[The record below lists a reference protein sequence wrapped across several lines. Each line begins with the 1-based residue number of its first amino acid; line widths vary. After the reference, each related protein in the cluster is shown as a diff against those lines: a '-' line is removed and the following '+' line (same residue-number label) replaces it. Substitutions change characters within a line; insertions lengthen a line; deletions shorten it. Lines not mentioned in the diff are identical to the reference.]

1 MAQKSNEFGEKPLA
15 SLLRK
20 QAVPASIGI
29 IVMSIY
35 GIVDTIFVGK
45 WVSTIAIGAI
55 TVVLPIQFLISSVG
69 MAIGVGGASVISRSL
84 GEGNKEK
91 ANKTFENQISL
102 VLGFSILFL
111 VLGLI
116 FSKEIL
122 QFFGAQGSVLA
133 PSLAYFNI
141 ILIGLPF
148 LSWAMMTNN
157 VIRAEGYPKIA
168 MIAMIVPAIFNLILD
183 PIFILGFGWGI
194 EGAAWATSASFL
206 ACAIYTTSF
215 FLSKKTQLRIRF
227 KRLLSIDKKIT
238 SEIAGIGSVTL
249 ARQGAISILS
259 IVLNNMLVLYG
270 GEIALSSFG
279 IISRVMMFANF
290 PVFGITQGFLP
301 IAGFNYGAKKFDR
314 VEELIVL
321 SVKMATYLAIA
332 IFILVLFFAEEIVG
346 IFTNDVELIKMTVPA
361 LRWVFAATPLI
372 AINLLVSGYYQAIG
386 KPFPA
391 MMLALSKQVF
401 TLIPA
406 ILILSYFF
414 KLEGIWYSFG
424 IADFLTAIISF
435 IFFRSALKHLRIKQ

>member
-1 MAQKSNEFGEKPLA
+1 MTQKSNEFGKKPLA

-69 MAIGVGGASVISRSL
+69 MAIGVGGASVISRAL

-111 VLGLI
+111 ILGLI

-122 QFFGAQGSVLA
+122 QFFGAQGTVLA

-157 VIRAEGYPKIA
+157 VIRAEGYPKTA

-194 EGAAWATSASFL
+194 EGAAWATSISFL

-215 FLSKKTQLRIRF
+215 FLTKKTQLRIRA
-227 KRLLSIDKKIT
+227 KRLASIDKKIV

-249 ARQGAISILS
+249 ARQGAISVLS
-259 IVLNNMLVLYG
+259 IVLNNMLFIYG

-301 IAGFNYGAKKFDR
+301 IAGFNYGAKKYDR

-321 SVKMATYLAIA
+321 SVKIATYLAIA
-332 IFILVLFFAEEIVG
+332 IFMLVLFFAEEIVS

-361 LRWVFAATPLI
+361 LRWVFAATPFI
-372 AINLLVSGYYQAIG
+372 AINLLTSGYYQAIG

-414 KLEGIWYSFG
+414 GLDGVWYSFG
-424 IADFLTAIISF
+424 IADVLTAIISF
-435 IFFRSALKHLRIKQ
+435 IFFRSAIKNLRLKN

>member
-1 MAQKSNEFGEKPLA
+1 MAQKSSEFGEKPLG

-69 MAIGVGGASVISRSL
+69 MSIGVGGASVISRSL

-111 VLGLI
+111 ILGLI

-194 EGAAWATSASFL
+194 EGAAWATSASFV

-227 KRLLSIDKKIT
+227 KRLFSIDRKIT

-249 ARQGAISILS
+249 ARQGAISLLS

-314 VEELIVL
+314 VEELIIL
-321 SVKMATYLAIA
+321 SVKIATYLAIA
-332 IFILVLFFAEEIVG
+332 IFILILFFAEEIVY

-414 KLEGIWYSFG
+414 ELEGIWYSFG

-435 IFFRSALKHLRIKQ
+435 VFFRSALKNLRIKQ

>member
-1 MAQKSNEFGEKPLA
+1 MTQKSNEFGEKPLG

-111 VLGLI
+111 ILGLI

-194 EGAAWATSASFL
+194 EGAAWATSISFL

-215 FLSKKTQLRIRF
+215 FLTKKTQLRIRA
-227 KRLLSIDKKIT
+227 KRLASIDKKIS

-332 IFILVLFFAEEIVG
+332 IFILVLFFAEEIVT

-435 IFFRSALKHLRIKQ
+435 VFFRSALKNLRVKQ